1 MFNYLLIFLLL
12 ITLIIKFSLKP
23 KNYLND
29 NYNYKIIIK
38 GLFVGKA
45 NNNLIFD
52 KSVNASLY
60 VFPPLYEI
68 LYYYI
73 NKIFKIKFSIFQSF
87 FECLVYISLFY
98 FLQLDIQLENLAII
112 GIFIY
117 FCSPLFFKETLY
129 FNDRLLALILL
140 SLNVYI
146 LSQLI
151 IDNNINLKY
160 FVLCILTYVSLVF
173 SHKHSLQLL
182 YVIYL
187 FISLFYIS
195 FLPIILI
202 IFSEF
207 IGNIFSKGY
216 MYKIHKDHFLL
227 LSKFC
232 YKFLFP
238 KNRLLGYGKDQLILF
253 RRQIDN
259 KKENK
264 LKRVVRNI
272 VNNWDYILQICIA
285 GYLIMTYQNNFWI
298 NIFFITLSFSLLTQF
313 IYKFKFLGE
322 GNRYLVYNIFFMLM
336 SFKSKL
342 FYSEFLIAFIFL
354 WCIGAILIDLKHLND
369 INKNTNSNVDFDFEK
384 ITSFIKTK
392 EWDRFIVFPIQK
404 TYAFVWKTEK
414 NILHF
419 LGAGGFI
426 AAKDWFP
433 QITKPLDFF
442 IKKYE
447 INYVFLDE
455 RYININELKLN
466 KYLEVYRQNNYVIY
480 KVSNF
485 NTI

>member
-187 FISLFYIS
+187 FLYIS
-195 FLPIILI
+195 
-202 IFSEF
+202 
-207 IGNIFSKGY
+207 
-216 MYKIHKDHFLL
+216 
-227 LSKFC
+227 
-232 YKFLFP
+232 
-238 KNRLLGYGKDQLILF
+238 
-253 RRQIDN
+253 
-259 KKENK
+259 
-264 LKRVVRNI
+264 
-272 VNNWDYILQICIA
+272 
-285 GYLIMTYQNNFWI
+285 
-298 NIFFITLSFSLLTQF
+298 
-313 IYKFKFLGE
+313 
-322 GNRYLVYNIFFMLM
+322 
-336 SFKSKL
+336 
-342 FYSEFLIAFIFL
+342 
-354 WCIGAILIDLKHLND
+354 
-369 INKNTNSNVDFDFEK
+369 
-384 ITSFIKTK
+384 
-392 EWDRFIVFPIQK
+392 
-404 TYAFVWKTEK
+404 
-414 NILHF
+414 
-419 LGAGGFI
+419 GGV
-426 AAKDWFP
+426 K
-433 QITKPLDFF
+433 
-442 IKKYE
+442 
-447 INYVFLDE
+447 
-455 RYININELKLN
+455 
-466 KYLEVYRQNNYVIY
+466 
-480 KVSNF
+480 
-485 NTI
+485 